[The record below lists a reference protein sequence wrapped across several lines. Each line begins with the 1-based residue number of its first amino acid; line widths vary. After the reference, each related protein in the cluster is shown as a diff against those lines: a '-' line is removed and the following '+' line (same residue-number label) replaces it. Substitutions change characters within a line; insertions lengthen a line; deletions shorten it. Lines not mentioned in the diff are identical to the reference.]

1 MGGYP
6 INTLP
11 ISLSVIKLVTR
22 EITMFHRRLFKLL
35 VCLSLSL
42 LLSLTGLVPALGK
55 IYPAYAI
62 DVVKTARGNVTAF
75 ASPNESTD
83 WYQIDKELI
92 DAVRRSH
99 DSTEEFAAYELDDWL
114 NKLMVKVDDKFLNW
128 YFSYFNQKAMEFG
141 IPFAWLVF
149 KADFLNLFKKE
160 DETHINANQILQKRM
175 INDLQNKFSELVL
188 SPEDAQTSL
197 SRLTERVARN
207 YASGLGMQLATI
219 KNSYKIPDREW
230 ERYLNTLASLVYDT
244 GASNYS
250 LSPESITSNLATKS
264 IIVGTA
270 GIGGKL
276 ALNFAAKAAAK
287 IAAKAG
293 GAIATK
299 VAAQLID
306 PVLAVGI
313 LIWDTWDYNNMVN
326 ASRPVLRQN
335 ILEHLNE
342 VKLSI
347 LDSPENSIMAAIED
361 VESNIVSG
369 LESRSSP

>member
-1 MGGYP
+1 MGRYP
-6 INTLP
+6 TNTLP
-11 ISLSVIKLVTR
+11 IPLSVIKLVIR
-22 EITMFHRRLFKLL
+22 KITMFHRRLLKLL
-35 VCLSLSL
+35 VCLTLSL
-42 LLSLTGLVPALGK
+42 LLTSTGLVPALGE
-55 IYPAYAI
+55 IYPAYAV
-62 DVVKTARGNVTAF
+62 DVLKTARGNVTAF

-92 DAVRRSH
+92 DAVRRAH
-99 DSTEEFAAYELDDWL
+99 DSTEEFAVDELDDWL
-114 NKLMVKVDDKFLNW
+114 KDLMTRVDNKFLSW

-141 IPFAWLVF
+141 VPFAWLAFNV
-149 KADFLNLFKKE
+149 DFLNLLKKE
-160 DETHINANQILQKRM
+160 DETHLNADQILQKRM
-175 INDLQNKFSELVL
+175 IDDLQNKFSELVL
-188 SPEDAQTSL
+188 SPKEAQASL

-207 YASGLGMQLATI
+207 YASALGMQLATI
-219 KNSYKIPDREW
+219 KNAYKIPDREW
-230 ERYLNTLASLVYDT
+230 ESYLNTLASLVYDT

-264 IIVGTA
+264 IIVATA

-299 VAAQLID
+299 VTAQLID
-306 PVLAVGI
+306 PMLAVGI

-326 ASRPVLRQN
+326 ESRPVLRQN

-361 VESNIVSG
+361 VEHKIITA
-369 LESRSSP
+369 LESSPSS

>member
-1 MGGYP
+1 
-6 INTLP
+6 
-11 ISLSVIKLVTR
+11 
-22 EITMFHRRLFKLL
+22 
-35 VCLSLSL
+35 
-42 LLSLTGLVPALGK
+42 
-55 IYPAYAI
+55 
-62 DVVKTARGNVTAF
+62 
-75 ASPNESTD
+75 
-83 WYQIDKELI
+83 
-92 DAVRRSH
+92 
-99 DSTEEFAAYELDDWL
+99 
-114 NKLMVKVDDKFLNW
+114 
-128 YFSYFNQKAMEFG
+128 
-141 IPFAWLVF
+141 
-149 KADFLNLFKKE
+149 
-160 DETHINANQILQKRM
+160 
-175 INDLQNKFSELVL
+175 
-188 SPEDAQTSL
+188 
-197 SRLTERVARN
+197 
-207 YASGLGMQLATI
+207 MQLATI

>member
-6 INTLP
+6 IKTLP

-22 EITMFHRRLFKLL
+22 KITMFHRKLFKLFVSL
-35 VCLSLSL
+35 TLSL
-42 LLSLTGLVPALGK
+42 LLTLTGLVPALGK
-55 IYPAYAI
+55 IYPAYAV
-62 DVVKTARGNVTAF
+62 DVVQTARGNVTTF
-75 ASPNESTD
+75 ASPNESPD
-83 WYQIDKELI
+83 WYKIDKELI

-99 DSTEEFAAYELDDWL
+99 DTTENFAAYELDDWL
-114 NKLMVKVDDKFLNW
+114 NKIMDKVDDNFLNW

-141 IPFAWLVF
+141 IPFVWLAF
-149 KADFLNLFKKE
+149 KADFLNLFKEE

-175 INDLQNKFSELVL
+175 INDLQKKFSELVL
-188 SPEDAQTSL
+188 SPEEAQTSL

-347 LDSPENSIMAAIED
+347 LDSPENSIMASIED
-361 VESNIVSG
+361 MERKIITV
-369 LESRSSP
+369 LESSPSS

>member
-1 MGGYP
+1 
-6 INTLP
+6 
-11 ISLSVIKLVTR
+11 
-22 EITMFHRRLFKLL
+22 MFYRRLLKLL
-35 VCLSLSL
+35 VCLTLSL
-42 LLSLTGLVPALGK
+42 LLTLTGLVPALGE
-55 IYPAYAI
+55 IYPAYAV
-62 DVVKTARGNVTAF
+62 DVLKTARGNVTAF
-75 ASPNESTD
+75 VSPNESTD

-114 NKLMVKVDDKFLNW
+114 NKLMVKVDDKFLSW

-141 IPFAWLVF
+141 VPFAWLAF
-149 KADFLNLFKKE
+149 NADFLNLLKKE

-207 YASGLGMQLATI
+207 YASALGMQLATI
-219 KNSYKIPDREW
+219 KNAYKIPDREW

-264 IIVGTA
+264 IIVATA
-270 GIGGKL
+270 GIGGKF

-299 VAAQLID
+299 VTAQLID
-306 PVLAVGI
+306 PMLAVGI

-326 ASRPVLRQN
+326 ESRPVLRQN

-347 LDSPENSIMAAIED
+347 LDSPENSIMASIED
-361 VESNIVSG
+361 VERQIITA
-369 LESRSSP
+369 LETSPTS